1 MRSKLFSCCVLTKGS
16 QRSLICD
23 LQRNKFHFIPN
34 SLYELL
40 DSPEIDFEI
49 LINQEEDE
57 INKMI
62 LKEYEGFLLDNEL
75 LFTDDNL
82 DLFPPLNRK
91 WDSPFSIHNAII
103 EIGKDCAY
111 LKVLISQLECLGLH
125 QLELRFHES
134 DIDLLRDSISIFRN
148 TNVNGL
154 ILFFNNS
161 CNILKE
167 DLEFLLKR
175 ESRIERIF
183 LYNNQ
188 RCGQSFSCA
197 ETEASVIYLDKSEI
211 SALHCGIISSEY
223 FVVNIPVFTES
234 LHHNTCLNRKISIDS
249 EGNIKNCPSMPKSY
263 GNIRD
268 IKLIDVVNNPDFQ
281 KVWHIKKDEIS
292 KCKDCEFRHICTDCR
307 AYIENPADQFSAPLK
322 CGYNPY
328 TCEWDEWSTNPFKQQ
343 SIEYYGMQNPHSKH

>member
-49 LINQEEDE
+49 LINQEKDE

-82 DLFPPLNRK
+82 DLFPPLNLK
-91 WDSPFSIHNAII
+91 WESPFTIHNAII
-103 EIGKDCAY
+103 EIGSHCSY
-111 LKVLISQLECLGLH
+111 LKDSIQQLEQLGL
-125 QLELRFHES
+125 QQVEIRFYEG
-134 DIDLLRDSISIFRN
+134 DIDLLKDAISIFKN

-154 ILFFNNS
+154 VLFFNNS
-161 CNILKE
+161 CSILKE
-167 DLEFLLKR
+167 DLEFLLKN
-175 ESRIERIF
+175 EKRIERLF

-188 RCGQSFSCA
+188 SCEQNFSCA
-197 ETEASVIYLDKSEI
+197 ETEASVIYLDKTEI

-234 LHHNTCLNRKISIDS
+234 QHLNTCLNRKIAIDAD
-249 EGNIKNCPSMPKSY
+249 GHIKNCPSMAKSY
-263 GNIRD
+263 GNIKD
-268 IKLIDVVNNPDFQ
+268 TKLIDVINNPEFQ
-281 KVWHIKKDEIS
+281 KLWHIKKVEIT

-307 AYIENPADQFSAPLK
+307 AYIETPEDQYSAPLK

-328 TCEWDEWSTNPFKQQ
+328 TCEWDEWSTNLFKQQ
-343 SIEYYGMQNPHSKH
+343 AIEYYGMQHPHSKH